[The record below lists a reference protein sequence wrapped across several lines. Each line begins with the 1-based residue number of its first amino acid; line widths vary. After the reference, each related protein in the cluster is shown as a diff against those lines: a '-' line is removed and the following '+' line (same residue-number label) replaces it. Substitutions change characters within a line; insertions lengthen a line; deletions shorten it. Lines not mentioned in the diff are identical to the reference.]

1 MYRLRKIKIEGF
13 WNSKIIETSFHKDIN
28 IFIGRNGTGKS
39 TFINIIQGVLS
50 VDLELLSNLSFTNVE
65 ITLVKDK
72 STRKITVK
80 KIAENLEF
88 KLIKYK
94 IGTKTYEV
102 PMIDRLYKY
111 KSSRLHPK
119 ALSSLREIK
128 DSLNNLYNI
137 SYLSVHRDVID
148 DESESSYMTSKKVR
162 VSSIQKRLR
171 KLMSDLTS
179 YQLRLETDANSLS
192 KTFEKNVL
200 QSMLYDEKTDVLD
213 LIEKREIDKRSL
225 KNGLQQAYIDLGVT
239 SKETTKK
246 INKHV
251 DAISKTLSKL
261 DKVQKGTIETLGV
274 NDLIPLILLRRT
286 ESIINFTKESESKR
300 KEIFK
305 PISNYLELLSKF
317 IEDKKFYIQ
326 GRGGLAVNKDGDRFF
341 TSLLSSG
348 EKQLIILL
356 TEVLLQESKPF
367 IFIADEPELS
377 LHISWQRM
385 ILPSLGELNT
395 NAQLIVATH
404 SPEIVGKKRN
414 NIIHMEK
421 IISNG

>member
-1 MYRLRKIKIEGF
+1 MYKLKKIKIEGF
-13 WNSKIIETSFHKDIN
+13 WNSSTIETSFHEDVN
-28 IFIGRNGTGKS
+28 IFIGKNGTGKS
-39 TFINIIQGVLS
+39 TFINIIQGVMA
-50 VDLELLSNLSFTNVE
+50 VDIELLSSLAFTNVE
-65 ITLVKDK
+65 ITLADK
-72 STRKITVK
+72 KKTRKISVQ

-88 KLIKYK
+88 RLIKYK
-94 IGTKTYEV
+94 IGRNTYEV
-102 PMIDRLYKY
+102 PMLDRQYKY
-111 KSSRLHPK
+111 KPSRLHPK
-119 ALSSLREIK
+119 ALRALRAIK
-128 DSLNNLYNI
+128 DSLNDLYNI

-148 DESESSYMTSKKVR
+148 DDNDTAYINSKKSR

-200 QSMLYDEKTDVLD
+200 QSMLYDEKTDVLN
-213 LIEKREIDKRSL
+213 LSEKREIDTKLL
-225 KNGLQQAYIDLGVT
+225 KKGLQQAYIDLGVT
-239 SKETTKK
+239 SKETTRK

-251 DAISKTLSKL
+251 NTISKTLSKL
-261 DKVQKGTIETLGV
+261 KEFQKGTIEGLGV

-286 ESIINFTKESESKR
+286 ESIIDFTKESERKR
-300 KEIFK
+300 KQIFE
-305 PISNYLELLSKF
+305 PISNYLDLLSNF
-317 IEDKKFYIQ
+317 IEDKKFHIQ
-326 GRGGLAVNKDGDRFF
+326 ERGGLAVNKDGDKFY

-385 ILPSLGELNT
+385 IIPSLEELNT
-395 NAQLIVATH
+395 NAQIIVATH
-404 SPEIVGKKRN
+404 SPEIVGKKRK

-421 IISNG
+421 ILKNG